1 MKKRM
6 LLADDDAGVQEMRVR
21 VWKSE
26 RYEVVLAGTGREA
39 VRKFEAKRADLVLP
53 DVKMPD
59 LDGWEAIEMIIASHP
74 FMAII
79 NLKHPMG
86 GCSNGDRE

>member
-1 MKKRM
+1 
-6 LLADDDAGVQEMRVR
+6 
-21 VWKSE
+21 
-26 RYEVVLAGTGREA
+26 